1 MPEIIEERK
10 NHCCNSQNAN
20 NSTQREY
27 FNFLRNNSSD
37 IYGAMTWGTDEVNIS
52 NQVNQRVRSS
62 NKQNQQEYTNT
73 ANNRGRRISYEK
85 KLSLFFNLNSNISSS
100 IFK

>member
-10 NHCCNSQNAN
+10 NYCCNSQNAN

-37 IYGAMTWGTDEVNIS
+37 IYGAMIWGTDEVNIS

-73 ANNRGRRISYEK
+73 ANNRGGQDKRVT
-85 KLSLFFNLNSNISSS
+85 FN
-100 IFK
+100 